1 MDGFLSV
8 LLILIL
14 VVVVLF
20 IMAVIVTVA
29 YSKTRE
35 NHMRRKD
42 DIWEDRKRNWLGLP
56 WTFTKYGMDKERLF
70 IDKGF
75 LSTKSYEV
83 RLYRITDVSLVRTLW
98 QKIIGTGTILIHSSD
113 RTLGNF
119 KIRNIKQ
126 SENVRE
132 LISDSVEK
140 QRVAKRVYTRETMV
154 ESADGDEGFDDDSD
168 EAMSDV

>member
-1 MDGFLSV
+1 MVGV
-8 LLILIL
+8 LGVILIILL
-14 VVVVLF
+14 VAIVILIF
-20 IMAVIVTVA
+20 AVIFTA
-29 YSKTRE
+29 FYCKSRE
-35 NHMRRKD
+35 GVMRRKG
-42 DIWEDRKRNWLGLP
+42 DIWEDRKRNGLGLP

-119 KIRNIKQ
+119 KIRNVKK
-126 SENVRE
+126 SESVKE
-132 LISDSVEK
+132 LISDTVEK
-140 QRVAKRVYTRETMV
+140 QREAKRVYTRENMV
-154 ESADGDEGFDDDSD
+154 ETSEGDEGFDDVD
-168 EAMSDV
+168 EMSDI